1 VTPTLVLV
9 HGAWHGSW
17 CWELL
22 VEELAGD
29 DLRVRAVDLPSAGPA
44 LGDLDD
50 DIATVRAAIDAADGP
65 VVVVAHS
72 YGGVPASGAVAGA
85 ERVRH
90 VVYVAAFLIDAGES
104 LLGLRGGVMPD
115 WWMPD
120 PEGTTMLAR
129 DPVATFY
136 ADCDPEAAAAA
147 VARLTQPLA
156 RAGWHDHPT
165 TYVVCDADRAIAP
178 ALQERMAARAGTV
191 HHLPTGHSPFLVAPA
206 AVAGIVRDV
215 VAGVA

>member
-1 VTPTLVLV
+1 MTPTLVLV

-85 ERVRH
+85 AD
-90 VVYVAAFLIDAGES
+90 AAG
-104 LLGLRGGVMPD
+104 
-115 WWMPD
+115 
-120 PEGTTMLAR
+120 
-129 DPVATFY
+129 
-136 ADCDPEAAAAA
+136 
-147 VARLTQPLA
+147 LA
-156 RAGWHDHPT
+156 RAPL
-165 TYVVCDADRAIAP
+165 VR
-178 ALQERMAARAGTV
+178 RAARRLSRSR
-191 HHLPTGHSPFLVAPA
+191 HLPRGLRA
-206 AVAGIVRDV
+206 ARGLP
-215 VAGVA
+215 